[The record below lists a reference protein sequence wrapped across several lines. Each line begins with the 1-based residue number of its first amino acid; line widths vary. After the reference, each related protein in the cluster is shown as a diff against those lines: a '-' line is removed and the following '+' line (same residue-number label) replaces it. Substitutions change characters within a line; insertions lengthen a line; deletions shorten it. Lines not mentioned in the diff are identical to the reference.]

1 MSKLKITLAILILLP
16 LLLAALL
23 GLRGWQAGREV
34 VNEWK
39 NFDAQPP
46 ALATTARLEIIPLYE
61 AASAGPEFIS
71 GHGVSYLIRTDSATI
86 LLDVGDNPDGLA
98 VAPFAQNMAA
108 LGIAWDEVDR
118 VVISHPHPDHIG
130 GVAAWRQRTISFG
143 ELPGGLGERLAF
155 VPHVTAYKGA
165 IHATVPTL
173 PAPDVATTG
182 VISYREAWPM
192 SLFAAKGGEQALAV
206 HVAGRGLV
214 LITGCGHPGLERL
227 VERAE
232 SLYGEQV
239 VGIVGGLHYLNTTP
253 DKLQPQIQFLQ
264 SRLVSLV
271 ALSPHDSGPDVLAAF
286 ERAFPGIYHTLKV
299 GEALQFPW
307 SMRRSA
313 HNAQWK

>member
-61 AASAGPEFIS
+61 AVSAGPDLSS

-118 VVISHPHPDHIG
+118 VVISHPHPDHVG
-130 GVAAWRQRTISFG
+130 GMAAWRGRTISFG

-192 SLFAAKGGEQALAV
+192 SLFAAKGGEQALVV
-206 HVAGRGLV
+206 HVAADGTVAFSQHIENPR
-214 LITGCGHPGLERL
+214 
-227 VERAE
+227 E
-232 SLYGEQV
+232 SLA
-239 VGIVGGLHYLNTTP
+239 
-253 DKLQPQIQFLQ
+253 
-264 SRLVSLV
+264 S
-271 ALSPHDSGPDVLAAF
+271 
-286 ERAFPGIYHTLKV
+286 
-299 GEALQFPW
+299 
-307 SMRRSA
+307 
-313 HNAQWK
+313 